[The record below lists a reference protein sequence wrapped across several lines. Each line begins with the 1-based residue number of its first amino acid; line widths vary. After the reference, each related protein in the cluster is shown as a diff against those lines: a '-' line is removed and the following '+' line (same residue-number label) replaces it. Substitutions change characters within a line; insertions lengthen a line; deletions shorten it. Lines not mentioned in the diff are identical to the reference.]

1 MTEAPRVSVRMESSP
16 HHSDRRTERLA
27 ILLLIVA
34 AVAPFL
40 RTLLFGYVMDEVT
53 AIRSNSDLE
62 GWASLARVWSREYGS
77 PDAPFVGLYRPFTMM
92 VFAVLRNVGHG
103 WPVWFHLLAVVLHT
117 VATVCVW
124 KLLRRGVS
132 GGAALFGAVLFA
144 VHPVHVEAVANVA
157 NVSEVLVAIWSVL
170 LALHLSRAD
179 RDNTL
184 WHAAIAGL
192 LFFLALTSKESGAVA
207 PVLALICVWGWSAGQ
222 AHGARPSLRAVTIAW
237 VVALVVVITLRWQV
251 LGGPVS
257 GRSIAAPGL
266 DTLSFGER
274 VWSMLSLGPIVGG
287 LLLWPTRINPGYG
300 PSVFA
305 GATSL
310 RAAATLIVIAT
321 VIAACVLAARRGDRR
336 WLVAVGWILIAF
348 LPASNLLVPTGQVL
362 AERTLYVS
370 SVGVAM
376 LVALATHRVAQL
388 ARGRTIAGRVLV
400 AAGAVACIVLAA
412 RTFAWTR
419 VWATHENVYRQMIAA
434 DSTNYRGYWSLAI
447 YEGNSGRMP
456 NAVTLLARAYALF
469 PADRGLKY
477 DYADALYRTGR
488 PAEAAQI
495 AEGYLDTREYRER
508 PAAVGLYVL
517 ALRHGYGADAVI
529 AAGNRLMSPEP
540 TAIGALLLGQGY
552 ELRGDRA
559 RALDVYRDG
568 LQRFPGD
575 ALLLSQMARLNATR

>member
-1 MTEAPRVSVRMESSP
+1 MDSRPQIAP
-16 HHSDRRTERLA
+16 DRRIDRLT
-27 ILLLIVA
+27 IVLLVVA

-53 AIRSNSDLE
+53 AIRSNSDLA

-92 VFAVLRNVGHG
+92 VFALLRNVGHG
-103 WPVWFHLLAVVLHT
+103 WPVWFHLLAVGLHAL
-117 VATVCVW
+117 ATVLAW
-124 KLLRRGVS
+124 KLLRRAVS
-132 GGAALFGAVLFA
+132 PGAALPGALFFA

-157 NVSEVLVAIWSVL
+157 NVSEVLVAIWSIL
-170 LALHLSRAD
+170 LALHLTRDD
-179 RDNTL
+179 RGATL

-192 LFFLALTSKESGAVA
+192 LFFLALASKESGAVA
-207 PVLALICVWGWSAGQ
+207 PVLALLCVWGWNAAKSAET
-222 AHGARPSLRAVTIAW
+222 RPSFRAIATAW
-237 VVALVVVITLRWQV
+237 LLALLVVVTLRWQV

-274 VWSMLSLGPIVGG
+274 IWSMLSLGPRVAG
-287 LLLWPTRINPGYG
+287 LLVWPTQINPGYG
-300 PSVFA
+300 PSVFE
-305 GATSL
+305 GATSM
-310 RAAATLIVIAT
+310 RAAATLLAIVLAL
-321 VIAACVLAARRGDRR
+321 VACGLAARRGDRR
-336 WLVAVGWILIAF
+336 WLVALGWILIAF
-348 LPASNLLVPTGQVL
+348 LPASNLLVATGQVL

-376 LVALATHRVAQL
+376 VVALVAHAVAQRL
-388 ARGRTIAGRVLV
+388 VSGRAVAGRRVLL
-400 AAGAVACIVLAA
+400 AAGVAVCLVLAA

-434 DSTNYRGYWSLAI
+434 DSTNYRGYWSMAI

-456 NAVTLLARAYALF
+456 NATALLERAYALY
-469 PADRGLKY
+469 PSDRGLTY
-477 DYADALYRTGR
+477 DYADALYRSGR
-488 PAEAAQI
+488 PAEAARI
-495 AEGYLDTREYRER
+495 AEGYLDSREYRER

-517 ALRHGYGADAVI
+517 ALRHGYGADSVI
-529 AAGNRLMSPEP
+529 AAGNRLMTPQP

-559 RALDVYRDG
+559 RALEAYRSG
-568 LQRFPGD
+568 LQHFPDD
-575 ALLLSQMARLNATR
+575 ALLQSQMARLNATR